1 MRKQTRA
8 FLASAMID
16 PAGRSGLKNARLF
29 PGIEADASIS
39 GRLHSSPLRSGND
52 RARPD
57 RLFTGYHA
65 RFRCSIPF
73 RYGVPKRWRQL
84 GEAQP
89 APKAGRA
96 PQKTMLVVVGK
107 QVRMLDRGPNP

>member
-16 PAGRSGLKNARLF
+16 PAGRCGLKNARLF

-39 GRLHSSPLRSGND
+39 GRRHSTSLRTGTE

-65 RFRCSIPF
+65 RFRCSVSF
-73 RYGVPKRWRQL
+73 RYGVPKCWRQP

-107 QVRMLDRGPNP
+107 

>member
-8 FLASAMID
+8 FLASAIVD
-16 PAGRSGLKNARLF
+16 PPGRSGLKNARLF

-39 GRLHSSPLRSGND
+39 GRLHSTPLRSGND

-57 RLFTGYHA
+57 RLFTGYHV

-107 QVRMLDRGPNP
+107 WVRMLDRGPNP